1 MSQAANGKFNYRAF
15 VSVLAGF
22 TFLAMAVT
30 GLVMFFAPSC
40 RIARDTS
47 WAVWGYSKEQWTAVH
62 VWLPQRCTFT

>member
-1 MSQAANGKFNYRAF
+1 MSQTVNGKFNYRGF

-40 RIARDTS
+40 RIARDTG
-47 WAVWGYSKEQWTAVH
+47 WTVWGYGKDAVCL
-62 VWLPQRCTFT
+62 W